1 MMAVPD
7 EGTAMQRAIE
17 PVQVPTALGVVT
29 VHVLG
34 EGMPTVLWHELFVD
48 ASSWGY
54 LVPAL
59 LPGRRLL
66 LVDGPGWGRSDR
78 LPRKARDVDGPAAA
92 MDVLEALAPEAP
104 VDWVGNG
111 WGGRI
116 GITLAAT
123 RPDRIRSLV
132 AIASP
137 PASLDP
143 ALARRFRRTLPL
155 LRLIGPLTP
164 SVREPIFD
172 ALLTPESRMEPGAVG
187 AVLDAL
193 ALAGG
198 LSRARAVR
206 AFLIERLDLTDL
218 LPRIEAPSLFLAGGN
233 DPGWPPEQ
241 AARAAALAPFARA
254 AVVPDTRALVAL
266 EDPQRL
272 GSLVRE
278 FWLSLERPS

>member
-1 MMAVPD
+1 
-7 EGTAMQRAIE
+7 MQRSIE
-17 PVQVPTALGVVT
+17 PVRVPTALGDVA

-34 EGMPTVLWHELFVD
+34 QGLPTVLWHELFVD
-48 ASSWGY
+48 GSSWGY
-54 LVPAL
+54 VVPAL

-78 LPRKARDVDGPAAA
+78 LPHGAHDADAVTAALGVLDALVPGAPA
-92 MDVLEALAPEAP
+92 
-104 VDWVGNG
+104 DWIGNG

-116 GITLAAT
+116 GMALAAT

-132 AIASP
+132 AIAAP
-137 PASLDP
+137 PEALDP
-143 ALARRFRRTLPL
+143 VTARRFRRTLPL

-164 SVREPIFD
+164 SVRDPIFD
-172 ALLTPESRMEPGAVG
+172 ALLTRESRMEPGSVG

-206 AFLIERLDLTDL
+206 AFLLDRADLAGL
-218 LPRIEAPSLFLAGGN
+218 LPRIEAPSLFVAGGD
-233 DPGWPPEQ
+233 DPAWSPQQ
-241 AARAAALAPFARA
+241 AERAAALAPFARA
-254 AVVPDTRALVAL
+254 VTVPRSRALVAL

-272 GSLVRE
+272 AALIRE
-278 FWLSLERPS
+278 FWGSLEHPS

>member
-1 MMAVPD
+1 
-7 EGTAMQRAIE
+7 MQWSIE
-17 PVQVPTALGVVT
+17 PVKVPTVLGDVA

-34 EGMPTVLWHELFVD
+34 EGRPTVLWHELFVD

-54 LVPAL
+54 VVPAL

-78 LPRKARDVDGPAAA
+78 LPRTARDADAVTAAVE
-92 MDVLEALAPEAP
+92 VLDALSPSTP

-111 WGGRI
+111 WGGRV
-116 GITLAAT
+116 GTALAAT

-132 AIASP
+132 AIAAP
-137 PASLDP
+137 TDALD
-143 ALARRFRRTLPL
+143 AAAAKRFRRILPL
-155 LRLIGPLTP
+155 LRLFGPLTP
-164 SVREPIFD
+164 SVRDPIFD
-172 ALLTPESRMEPGAVG
+172 ALLTRESRMEPGSVG

-206 AFLIERLDLTDL
+206 AFLIDRVDLTDL
-218 LPRIEAPSLFLAGGN
+218 LPRIEAPTLLVAGDD
-233 DPGWPPEQ
+233 DPGWSPEQ
-241 AARAAALAPFARA
+241 AERAAALAPFARA
-254 AVVPDTRALVAL
+254 VTVRHARALVAL

-272 GSLVRE
+272 GALVRE
-278 FWLSLERPS
+278 FWASLEHPS